1 MRSKTIIKT
10 IVVLCLLL
18 CHQVFP
24 DAVNAQQKQKPEAF
38 KSEEQIR
45 WERMV
50 PGNQLKKKAFRFI
63 KDDPRLPR
71 ALLIGDSI
79 SIGYT
84 EYVRKLLSGK
94 VNVHRIPDNGSST
107 VAGIRNLNRWL
118 DNKKWGVI
126 HFNWGLHDLQYSRG
140 KQPGTL
146 RQRVP
151 LSQYKKN
158 LRILVTRLKS
168 AGAKLVFATTT
179 PFTEGVVP
187 FRIPSDV
194 VKYNFAALE
203 IMSAYGIEINDLYS
217 FSLPRLK
224 EIQRQRDVHFL
235 PQGYQ
240 ALAGEVAASILN
252 ALNNEEQASKPNNQS
267 LFR

>member
-1 MRSKTIIKT
+1 MRSKSIRKII
-10 IVVLCLLL
+10 IALCILL
-18 CHQVFP
+18 CHQAFP
-24 DAVNAQQKQKPEAF
+24 DTVNAQQKQKPETF

-50 PGNQLKKKAFRFI
+50 PSNQSKKKAFRFI
-63 KDDPRLPR
+63 KDDLRLPR
-71 ALLIGDSI
+71 VLLIGDSI

-107 VAGIRNLNRWL
+107 VAGLKNLNRWL
-118 DNKKWGVI
+118 DNKKWDVI
-126 HFNWGLHDLQYSRG
+126 HFNWGLHDLKYLRANP
-140 KQPGTL
+140 PGTL
-146 RQRVP
+146 RQYVP

-158 LRILVTRLKS
+158 LRILVTKLKS
-168 AGAKLVFATTT
+168 TGAKLIFATTT
-179 PFTEGVVP
+179 PFPEAVAP
-187 FRIPSDV
+187 LRIPSDV

-203 IMSAYGIEINDLYS
+203 IMSAYGIAINDLYS

-224 EIQRQRDVHFL
+224 EIQRKRNVHFL
-235 PQGYQ
+235 PRGYQ

-252 ALNNEEQASKPNNQS
+252 ALNNEEQTSNPNNQ
-267 LFR
+267 